1 MLIFY
6 SQKGSTLSVL
16 CIHFNFTSC
25 NISLKLVARS
35 CPLSGMCYCNMSL
48 KFVARSCPLSDMCSS
63 PGVVI
68 FQTCVRRQELSSFRH
83 VFVARSCPLS
93 CMCSCNISL
102 KFVARNCS
110 LSDMCSSPG
119 VVLFQTCVRLQELS
133 SFRHVFVARSC
144 PRSDMCSSPGVVLF
158 QTCVRRQE
166 LPFFINVFL

>member
-35 CPLSGMCYCNMSL
+35 CPLSGMCYCNLSL
-48 KFVARSCPLSDMCSS
+48 KFVARSCP
-63 PGVVI
+63 
-68 FQTCVRRQELSSFRH
+68 
-83 VFVARSCPLS
+83 
-93 CMCSCNISL
+93 
-102 KFVARNCS
+102 

-144 PRSDMCSSPGVVLF
+144 PLSDMCSLQGVVLF
-158 QTCVRRQE
+158 QTCVRRKE
-166 LPFFINVFL
+166 LSSFRHVFVSRSCPLSDMCSCKSVYELRNKYFVIKENTTTLEMIYNYV